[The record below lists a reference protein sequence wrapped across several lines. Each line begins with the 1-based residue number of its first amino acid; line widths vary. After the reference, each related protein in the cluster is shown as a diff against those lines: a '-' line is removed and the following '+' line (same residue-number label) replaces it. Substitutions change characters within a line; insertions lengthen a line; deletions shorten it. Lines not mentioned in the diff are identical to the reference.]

1 MIDPC
6 PHCPPDAVWPHEHV
20 GDTFLP
26 LLLIV
31 RDVAAHKEWYF
42 HGTQAQSDAF
52 AYHPKSY
59 EQERFESLLLRYK
72 DWDNALEA
80 FS

>member
-1 MIDPC
+1 MTDSC
-6 PHCPPDAVWPHEHV
+6 PYCPPPWDHEHV
-20 GDTFLP
+20 GDTHLP

-31 RDVAAHKEWYF
+31 RDEAAHKEWHF
-42 HGTQAQSDAF
+42 HGTQAQCNAF
-52 AYHPKSY
+52 LNRPNGH

-72 DWDNALEA
+72 DWDKALEA